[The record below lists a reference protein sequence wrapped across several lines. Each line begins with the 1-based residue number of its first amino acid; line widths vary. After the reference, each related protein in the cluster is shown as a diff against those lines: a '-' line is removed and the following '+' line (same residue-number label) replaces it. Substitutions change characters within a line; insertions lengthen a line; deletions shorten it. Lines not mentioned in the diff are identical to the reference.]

1 MASRRLPGVG
11 LRTTWAEA
19 PEVAVI
25 MHPNR
30 GGFGLKLTF
39 DGAPLD
45 EQRCRTI
52 TEVTFSGVIEYRWIT
67 DKQFY
72 LDTNPDDFE
81 FALIEIL
88 DSQLKERLLT
98 SGPYRGFGPGERLGG
113 ILEET
118 RVRHFRIGFDEHGA
132 YDVLCTD
139 IALKVTQ
146 GVPEEP

>member
-1 MASRRLPGVG
+1 
-11 LRTTWAEA
+11 
-19 PEVAVI
+19 
-25 MHPNR
+25 
-30 GGFGLKLTF
+30 
-39 DGAPLD
+39 LD
-45 EQRCRTI
+45 EQRRQTS
-52 TEVTFSGVIEYRWIT
+52 TEVTFSGVIEYRWIR
-67 DKQFY
+67 DRQFY
-72 LDTNPDDFE
+72 LDTNPDDFG

-118 RVRHFRIGFDEHGA
+118 RVRHFRIGFDEHGT

-139 IALKVTQ
+139 IAIKVTQ